1 MLVFGKLWTMRLVF
15 FMSGIGISVWAIVI
29 PYVKIRFHLG
39 DGTLGLVLLAGGTG
53 GVAVM
58 PLAGLAVARWGS
70 RSCIIGTALLMCLLL
85 PVLGTASSPLM
96 FTALLFIYGANFGAL
111 DVAINAQG
119 AVVEARSGRLHMSGF
134 HACYSLGTLAVAL
147 LASLILK
154 LGGTVPIL
162 CVVSAAMVL
171 AGLTQSFRLVPK
183 SGDTPSSGHYFARPN
198 RRALVLGLCCYAA
211 FMTEGACTDWSAI
224 FLRFSRSMAI
234 DSATLGYAAFA
245 VMMTLA
251 RLTGDRLAM
260 RFGQVWVMRLGVALG
275 VAGFALAVL
284 VHSGLAGIIGF
295 GLVGFGTGNMAP
307 LLFSAAARV
316 PGMAAHHSMP
326 AVVAIGYA
334 GFLTGPVMI
343 GLVSSHF
350 GLGAAFGVDAAL
362 LGLAFFGARAV
373 A

>member
-1 MLVFGKLWTMRLVF
+1 MQAKLWTARLVF
-15 FMSGIGISVWAIVI
+15 FMAGIGITVWAIVI
-29 PYVKIRFHLG
+29 PYIKIRFHLG

-53 GVAVM
+53 GIAVM
-58 PLAGLAVARWGS
+58 PLAGMAVARWGS
-70 RSCIIGTALLMCLLL
+70 RNCIAGTALLMCLLL
-85 PVLGTASSPLM
+85 PALGAAPSPLV

-111 DVAINAQG
+111 DVAVNAQG
-119 AVVEARSGRLHMSGF
+119 AVVEAMSGRLHMSGF
-134 HACYSLGTLAVAL
+134 HACYSLGTLASAL
-147 LASLILK
+147 VASLMLK
-154 LGGTVPIL
+154 LGGTVLML
-162 CVVSAAMVL
+162 CVFSATVVL
-171 AGLTQSFRLVPK
+171 AGLTQNFRLVPK
-183 SGDTPSSGHYFARPN
+183 SGDAPPTGQHFAWPN
-198 RRALVLGLCCYAA
+198 RRTLILGLCCYAA

-224 FLRFSRSMAI
+224 FLRFSRGMAI
-234 DSATLGYAAFA
+234 DAATLGYAAFA
-245 VMMTLA
+245 VMTALA

-260 RFGQVWVMRLGVALG
+260 RLGQPVVMRLGAALG

-284 VHSGLAGIIGF
+284 VNSGIAGVVGF

-350 GLGAAFGVDAAL
+350 GLGSAFGVDAVL
-362 LGLAFFGARAV
+362 LGLAFFGARSV

>member
-1 MLVFGKLWTMRLVF
+1 MRLVF
-15 FMSGIGISVWAIVI
+15 FLAGIGISVWAIVI
-29 PYVKIRFHLG
+29 PYVKIHFHLG

-53 GVAVM
+53 GVSVM
-58 PLAGLAVARWGS
+58 PLAGMAVARWGS
-70 RSCIIGTALLMCLLL
+70 RSCIIGSALLMCLLL
-85 PVLGTASSPLM
+85 PALGSAPSPLV
-96 FTALLFIYGANFGAL
+96 FTALLFVYGANFGAL

-119 AVVEARSGRLHMSGF
+119 AVVEAMSGRLHMSGF

-147 LASLILK
+147 LASLLLK
-154 LGGTVPIL
+154 LGGTVPVL
-162 CVVSAAMVL
+162 CVVSAVTVL

-183 SGDTPSSGHYFARPN
+183 SGDTPPSGRHFAWPN

-211 FMTEGACTDWSAI
+211 FMTEGASTDWSAI
-224 FLRFSRSMAI
+224 FLRFSRGMAI
-234 DSATLGYAAFA
+234 DGATLGYAAFA
-245 VMMTLA
+245 VMTALA

-260 RFGQVWVMRLGVALG
+260 WLGQAAVMRLGVALG

-284 VHSGLAGIIGF
+284 VNSGPVGIIGF

-307 LLFSAAARV
+307 LIFSAAARV

-350 GLGAAFGVDAAL
+350 GLGAAFGVDAVL
-362 LGLAFFGARAV
+362 LGLTFFAARSV